1 MSCQPPEEDESDS
14 NSNQGGTVN
23 GMSYAQAEGLI
34 QGEWYAYKI
43 EIYDAYC
50 SNGEEYMIFQ
60 DTRNLANTDHQ
71 INFTNEATLPWWGG
85 VFSEYHGDS
94 WVMNGGGG
102 DIDCTY
108 MFYYYSEMNP
118 ALEHPLA
125 ADQTSS
131 DLYIDFGPINS
142 NNGNEAFW
150 GNISG
155 IFISGGKVVELT
167 AESLVLGLRRIG
179 SNQYFEVHF
188 KRNANQ
194 DLPPNSLDLSGTFQ
208 IVERQEI
215 NSGVLESSE
224 TTSNGSIISFN
235 NEIQAYLGTPETI
248 EYLKRRWYKFG
259 TTQLSTNLSLIY
271 LNVQNGYWGTTDSH
285 LILNGI
291 SYKVELLN
299 DDFLIIR
306 DYGTCNSYTEYKFVR
321 IS

>member
-1 MSCQPPEEDESDS
+1 MGCQPPEEDESDS

-60 DTRNLANTDHQ
+60 DTRNLANTDYQ
-71 INFTNEATLPWWGG
+71 INFTNEAALPWWGG
-85 VFSEYHGDS
+85 LYSEYHGDS

-118 ALEHPLA
+118 GLEHPLA

-150 GNISG
+150 SNISG

-215 NSGVLESSE
+215 SSGVLESSE
-224 TTSNGSIISFN
+224 TTSDGSIISFN
-235 NEIQAYLGTPETI
+235 NEIQTYSATH
-248 EYLKRRWYKFG
+248 WYKYE
-259 TTQLSTNLSLIY
+259 TAQLSTSLSLI
-271 LNVQNGYWGTTDSH
+271 LNVQNRYWGTTDSH